1 MDIGHLLVSII
12 AVVSRQ
18 LSILQTT
25 ESQQALFIQE
35 IRYYQNG
42 LMVKVVTG
50 SIKIQWIGQIINHAQ
65 VLIGDNEWS
74 VNNQTNYS

>member
-1 MDIGHLLVSII
+1 MDIGHLLVSTI

-50 SIKIQWIGQIINHAQ
+50 
-65 VLIGDNEWS
+65 
-74 VNNQTNYS
+74 